1 VAPLLELR
9 DVVTVYRSAGR
20 SVRAVD
26 GVSFEVAE
34 GEVFGLVGES
44 GCGKSAT
51 CRSILRLFAGAT
63 ASVEQGSIIFAG
75 RDLARLSEREMRAV
89 RGREISIIF
98 QDPMSSLNPTMR
110 IGEQIEEGL
119 RRHRALARRAARHAA
134 VELLGSV
141 GVPSAAA
148 RLDSWPHEFSGGMR
162 QRVLIAIALACRP
175 KLLIADEPTTALDVT
190 IQDQILKLILRLK
203 EQLRMS
209 VILVTHDLGIVAQTC
224 DRVAVMYAGRIAEL
238 AETRTLFA
246 RPRHPYTTALLA
258 SLPGRHRRG
267 QPLHVIPGAPPDL
280 MAPPPGCRFHPRCSF
295 AIDRCR
301 HDPIVPRRIGD
312 GHLSAC
318 IRSDVLA

>member
-1 VAPLLELR
+1 VPPLLELR

-20 SVRAVD
+20 FVRAVD
-26 GVSFEVAE
+26 GVSFDVAE

-51 CRSILRLFAGAT
+51 CRSILRLFAGAA
-63 ASVEQGSIIFAG
+63 ASVEQGSITFAG
-75 RDLARLSEREMRAV
+75 RDLAGLSEREMQAV

-98 QDPMSSLNPTMR
+98 QDPMTSLNPTMR

-119 RRHRALARRAARHAA
+119 WRHRALARRAARRAA
-134 VELLGSV
+134 VDLLGSV

-203 EQLRMS
+203 EQLGMS
-209 VILVTHDLGIVAQTC
+209 VLLVTHDLGIVAQTC
-224 DRVAVMYAGRIAEL
+224 DRVAVMYAGKIAEL
-238 AETRTLFA
+238 ADTRTLFA
-246 RPRHPYTTALLA
+246 RPRHPYTAALLA

-267 QPLHVIPGAPPDL
+267 QQLHVIPGAPPDL

-301 HDPIVPRRIGD
+301 HEPITPRHICT